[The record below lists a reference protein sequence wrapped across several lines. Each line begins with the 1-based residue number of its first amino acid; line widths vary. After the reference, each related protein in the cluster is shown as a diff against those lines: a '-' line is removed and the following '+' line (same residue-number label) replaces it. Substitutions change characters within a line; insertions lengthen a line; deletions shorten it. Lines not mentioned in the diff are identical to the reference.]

1 MRHTAA
7 GGRRVGAI
15 AILLCCPIAAIPS
28 EFVSVDH
35 DNIVLA
41 RERPELDALGIPAGG
56 FRVYPSLTIGTVYDT
71 NVFDRA
77 TGIGDYFLE
86 IGPRITIQSG
96 WSQHFLRLTGDA
108 AIERFARI
116 HSENNE
122 RYGVDALGR
131 IDVTHDTV
139 VELDA
144 LFARRAETRGSSG
157 DVIAGS
163 RPIIFYDAGGHISLT
178 TTLGAVTAK
187 GRLDLDDY
195 RYNDA
200 QVGNQ
205 YFSQRYRDH
214 RATTALVELSF
225 PLTPAISAVTSA
237 SYNDSS
243 YTNTLPGTTP
253 LDSNGFATL
262 AGVRFGVSSVTT
274 GQITAGYLR
283 QSYRAA
289 VFPTIEGLNYD
300 ARIVWNPTTLLAVT
314 ATANRSIEPSPIA
327 NVAGIVADGAGV
339 KADFEVLRN
348 LLVNVRADYLR
359 EAYRGSDR
367 RDRRTSA
374 GAGIRYM
381 INRTLQLGLQYDYR
395 NQASRGD
402 GARPYRGNDVL
413 LQLTVRR

>member
-1 MRHTAA
+1 MA

-15 AILLCCPIAAIPS
+15 AFLLCCPIAAAVSS
-28 EFVSVDH
+28 EFVSVDR

-56 FRVYPSLTIGTVYDT
+56 FRIYPSLTVGTIYDT

-77 TGIGDYFLE
+77 TGTGDGFLQ
-86 IGPRITIQSG
+86 IGPKITVQSG
-96 WSQHFLRLTGDA
+96 WSQNFLRFTGDA
-108 AIERFARI
+108 EIERFARI

-122 RYGVDALGR
+122 RYGVDALAR
-131 IDVTHDTV
+131 VDVTHNMV

-144 LFARRAETRGSSG
+144 LFGRRAETRGSSG
-157 DVIAGS
+157 DVVAGS

-178 TTLGAVTAK
+178 TTAGAVTAK

-205 YFSQRYRDH
+205 FFSQRYRDH

-237 SYNDSS
+237 SFNDSS
-243 YTNTLPGTTP
+243 YTNTLPGLAP
-253 LDSNGFATL
+253 LDSNGFTTL

-289 VFPTIEGLNYD
+289 VFPTIEGVNYD
-300 ARIVWNPTTLLAVT
+300 ARIVWNPTTLLAIT

-327 NVAGIVADGAGV
+327 NVAGIVADGAGA
-339 KADFEVLRN
+339 KADYEVLRN
-348 LLVNVRADYLR
+348 LLVNLRADYLR

-367 RDRRTSA
+367 RDRRVSA

-381 INRTLQLGLQYDYR
+381 INRTLQLGVQYDFR
-395 NQASRGD
+395 DQTSRGA
-402 GARPYRGNDVL
+402 GARPYRGSDVL
-413 LQLTVRR
+413 LQLTVQR